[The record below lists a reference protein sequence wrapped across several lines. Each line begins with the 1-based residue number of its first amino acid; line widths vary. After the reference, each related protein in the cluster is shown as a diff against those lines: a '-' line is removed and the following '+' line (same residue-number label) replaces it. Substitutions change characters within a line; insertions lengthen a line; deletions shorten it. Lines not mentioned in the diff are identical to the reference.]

1 MDDAAAPLPAP
12 ALDGRRARRESNRER
27 VVDALLEL
35 FRQGHVVPSLDL
47 VAERSGVSHRSVFR
61 YFDDLEELH
70 RVAIERS
77 YTRHAHLFD
86 LPGIGEGSLAAR
98 IERLVDHRLALHDE
112 TANLARVARMKAPT
126 HPVLAQN
133 IAANRSLLR
142 EQLVAHFGPELER
155 AGSAVLVTASTLT
168 AMEAIDVMM
177 TDNDRGAVRAGL
189 VESLGRLLTEKEAR

>member
-1 MDDAAAPLPAP
+1 MDQAAEAVPDLVP
-12 ALDGRRARRESNRER
+12 DGRRVRREANRER

-35 FRQGHVVPSLDL
+35 FQQGHVVPSLAL

-77 YTRHAHLFD
+77 FSRYSHLFD
-86 LPGIGEGSLAAR
+86 LPGVSEGSLAAR
-98 IERLVDHRLALHDE
+98 IERFVDHRLALYDA

-133 IAANRSLLR
+133 IAANRSMLR
-142 EQLVAHFGPELER
+142 DQLVAHFGSELER
-155 AGSAVLVTASTLT
+155 AGTAVLVTASALT

-177 TDNDRGAVRAGL
+177 TDHDRASVRTGL
-189 VESLGRLLTEKEAR
+189 IESLARLLADKGSQ